1 MFILD
6 FILYSLNERIIFM
19 LVDWFPSNAFWGV
32 IISVVLNILVAITG
46 ILPSTFITIATVGF
60 FQFEYALIILIIGEA
75 LGAIVSF
82 ILYRKGVKKILSYPK
97 MSTMNKNKYLQKLRN
112 ADGWSAIILVLL
124 LRVLPFV
131 PSGAV
136 TLTAALSSI
145 HVIPFSLASTIG
157 KIPALV
163 IEAYSV
169 AHILTLQKELQIAI
183 IFVVIV
189 VFLVF
194 VGFKKRGKKK

>member
-1 MFILD
+1 
-6 FILYSLNERIIFM
+6 M

-46 ILPSTFITIATVGF
+46 ILPSAFITVATVGF
-60 FQFEYALIILIIGEA
+60 FRFEYALIILIIGEA

-82 ILYRKGVKKILSYPK
+82 ILYRNGVEKLLSYPK
-97 MSTMNKNKYLQKLRN
+97 MSTMNENKYLQKLRS
-112 ADGWSAIILVLL
+112 ADGWSAIRIILL

-145 HVIPFSLASTIG
+145 HIIPFSLASTIG
-157 KIPALV
+157 KIPALL

-169 AHILTLQKELQIAI
+169 AHVLDLQKESQIAI
-183 IFVVIV
+183 IFVAII
-189 VFLVF
+189 VFLVY
-194 VGFKKRGKKK
+194 VGFKKRKKRNKG

>member
-1 MFILD
+1 
-6 FILYSLNERIIFM
+6 M
-19 LVDWFPSNAFWGV
+19 LVDWFPSNPLWGV
-32 IISVVLNILVAITG
+32 IISIVLNILVAITG
-46 ILPSTFITIATVGF
+46 VLPSAFITVATVGF

-82 ILYRKGVKKILSYPK
+82 LLYRKGVKKILSYPK
-97 MSTMNKNKYLQKLRN
+97 MSTIHENKYLQKLSTT
-112 ADGWSAIILVLL
+112 DGWSAIFIVLL
-124 LRVLPFV
+124 LRVIPFV
-131 PSGAV
+131 PSGTV

-145 HVIPFSLASTIG
+145 HVISFSIASTIG

-169 AHILTLQKELQIAI
+169 AHVLNLQKEWQIVI

-189 VFLVF
+189 LFLVY
-194 VGFKKRGKKK
+194 VGFKKGKKRNKG